1 VIRDGNEGM
10 RERRE
15 MGNGVITQEKI
26 ERERERRKRKKERD
40 ERVEGR

>member
-1 VIRDGNEGM
+1 M

-26 ERERERRKRKKERD
+26 EREREREKEGKKER
-40 ERVEGR
+40 ER

>member
-26 ERERERRKRKKERD
+26 EREREREKEGKKER
-40 ERVEGR
+40 ER